1 MSISELKKLSPRE
14 LNKFMSNITAKEIK
28 EMLNNENIKILDCDR
43 DTLIDILLNLIYDN
57 DNSNMIGR
65 LRLSELIKNIIKANK
80 SLKEYIYNTLENR
93 PYNSKKDIYKLIES
107 SERISLRGIFI
118 KMNNDNNHCK
128 IYSTRNTLNKII
140 KDCIIPITEAYNI
153 KSEVRINVK
162 NYTKNIIKKRYDL
175 ISVLNCMKR
184 VFRNYE
190 KDYIYIEEEI
200 EYILNTLLERKL
212 TALYNKQVKEERK
225 TYKN

>member
-1 MSISELKKLSPRE
+1 MSINELRKLSPRE

-118 KMNNDNNHCK
+118 KMNNDNNYCK

-162 NYTKNIIKKRYDL
+162 NYTKNIIKKDM
-175 ISVLNCMKR
+175 I
-184 VFRNYE
+184 
-190 KDYIYIEEEI
+190 
-200 EYILNTLLERKL
+200 
-212 TALYNKQVKEERK
+212 
-225 TYKN
+225 